1 MSRKIYEQILRNS
14 GEGFLKVNAQK
25 DENGNY
31 IDFDIVDY
39 NKSFVDILKKMLKK
53 NNLDIDI
60 LKDIIKDKFKVI
72 YYSEI
77 YDFFRNNI
85 FFAILNNIKE
95 ITIDYSEI
103 ENEEFYSEDSFE
115 KLLNLIN
122 ELLEQSNDSISDCSN
137 T

>member
-60 LKDIIKDKFKVI
+60 LKDIIKDKFKANRQGI
-72 YYSEI
+72 EI
-77 YDFFRNNI
+77 Y
-85 FFAILNNIKE
+85 
-95 ITIDYSEI
+95 
-103 ENEEFYSEDSFE
+103 
-115 KLLNLIN
+115 
-122 ELLEQSNDSISDCSN
+122 ELLERIEKKIN
-137 T
+137 